1 MKSKEKK
8 NNKQNL
14 RNSQTS
20 DNYISDRTDNNEKNI
35 GNEGRLSEIAFE
47 VAKENNDIPKIT
59 ELPSDEENLKK
70 YGVPNPPVPNRAHTE
85 M

>member
-35 GNEGRLSEIAFE
+35 GNEGRLSEIALE